1 MQLSINHIAA
11 GLAKAQQLNTAQTL
25 GDRSQYIGASDLGQ
39 CPRKVI
45 LSKITPKEPDL
56 ATLIRFARGHLAE
69 AIIAEALQ
77 DDNPHPQIA
86 LTTDIPYCSQCRW
99 WAPHSP
105 RDAAQCPACQ
115 SPLKLLPLEA
125 HLDFVLPGNTVLE
138 VKSSNTTEIRD
149 SWKMQLQTQMLLYE
163 HRLHQS
169 PQGYILVMDIARGEL
184 ALSGPYVADPVM
196 APDIVNRAID
206 VWEGMLEAERD
217 TAPESV
223 DIKTEPSPLCSFC
236 GYLASCPAFQGGELP
251 SDLIDFFEKYM
262 EACKAEKDAKAKK
275 SAMRDQ
281 VLSLLVPGRYK
292 AGAVRVSLFER
303 SRTSVD
309 LEALSAL
316 LDELGQDINAYQK
329 KSSYKVLDV
338 KAA

>member
-1 MQLSINHIAA
+1 MQLSINHITA
-11 GLAKAQQLNTAQTL
+11 GLLQAQQQNTAQTL
-25 GDRSQYIGASDLGQ
+25 GDRSQYIGASDIGQ

-69 AIIAEALQ
+69 GIIAEALQ
-77 DDNPHPQIA
+77 EDNPHPQIA

-99 WAPHSP
+99 WASRSS

-115 SPLKLLPLEA
+115 SPLKLLPLET

-163 HRLHQS
+163 HGLHQS
-169 PQGYILVMDIARGEL
+169 PQGHILIMDIARGEL

-196 APDIVNRAID
+196 APVIINRAID
-206 VWEGMLEAERD
+206 VWEGMLDAERD
-217 TAPESV
+217 ADPEPV
-223 DIKTEPSPLCSFC
+223 GIKTEPGPLCGWC
-236 GYLASCPAFQGGELP
+236 DYMASCPVFQGEQLPDELAGLFLDYL
-251 SDLIDFFEKYM
+251 DLCRTEK
-262 EACKAEKDAKAKK
+262 AAKAEKDTL
-275 SAMRDQ
+275 RDQ
-281 VLSLLVPGRYK
+281 ALSLLEPGKYM
-292 AGAVRVSLFER
+292 AGDLRVALFER
-303 SRTSVD
+303 SRTTTD
-309 LEALSAL
+309 MKAINTL
-316 LDELGQDINAYQK
+316 LTELGQDLSHYQK
-329 KSSYKVLDV
+329 QTPYKVLDV